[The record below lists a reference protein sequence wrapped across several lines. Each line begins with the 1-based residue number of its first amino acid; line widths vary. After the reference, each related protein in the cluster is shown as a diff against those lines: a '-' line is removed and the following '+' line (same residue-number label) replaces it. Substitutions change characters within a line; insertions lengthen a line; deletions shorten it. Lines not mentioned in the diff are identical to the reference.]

1 MIVFIYKWLK
11 KAGFFAGM
19 LAVAPAAPTSMALLL
34 IMAGSAPTF
43 YLISAEY
50 INRYAGFVRKPTV
63 SWFLSASQDHND
75 YLYQDRLGTNI
86 GKALKKRTLAV

>member
-1 MIVFIYKWLK
+1 MAQKSR
-11 KAGFFAGM
+11 GFFAGM

-50 INRYAGFVRKPTV
+50 INRYAGYENLRCPGFCP
-63 SWFLSASQDHND
+63 L
-75 YLYQDRLGTNI
+75 
-86 GKALKKRTLAV
+86 LKITMIICTKTGSGQT